1 MSNTGATLLLMVLL
15 LGLAGYFVLVP
26 PAGFEAWGHRLA
38 IPLVLLVGAF
48 TLFESLRMRAHV
60 AQLVGALRGLLG
72 RSGVP
77 PTPEVKREAIEI
89 LVKSMRSESP
99 SVRRTAAAQLRNL
112 TGQALGEAA
121 EPWEEWWDA
130 NRAKFG
136 APGAP

>member
-26 PAGFEAWGHRLA
+26 PVGFEAWGHRLA

-60 AQLVGALRGLLG
+60 AQL
-72 RSGVP
+72 
-77 PTPEVKREAIEI
+77 
-89 LVKSMRSESP
+89 
-99 SVRRTAAAQLRNL
+99 RNL